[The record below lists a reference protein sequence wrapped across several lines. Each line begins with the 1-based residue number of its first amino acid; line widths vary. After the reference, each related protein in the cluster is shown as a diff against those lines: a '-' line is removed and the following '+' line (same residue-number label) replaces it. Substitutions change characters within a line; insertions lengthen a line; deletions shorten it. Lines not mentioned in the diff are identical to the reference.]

1 MRFLPTA
8 FLLIA
13 AGLSPA
19 QEIQEAPEM
28 SAAEQEVA
36 YQASVERFVSELSY
50 QERTAELPG
59 GIATLDLPAGYRY
72 LDDKGAKKIVV
83 DLWGNPPESGEDILG
98 MVVPAGENLAHQDSW
113 AIVLSFEADGYV
125 SDDDADDIDYG
136 DLLEQL
142 QEGNRASN
150 EQREAAGYGK
160 MELKSW
166 AVAPHYDKSTKVL
179 YWAKRFYVGTDEDAL
194 NYDVRVLGRRGVLSL
209 NAVAGM
215 NRVSDIEAA
224 TPDIVSMVSF
234 NEGHRYADF
243 NPDTDKEADYSL
255 AGLVLGGAVAAK
267 LAAKAGILAKL
278 GGLLLVGKKFIV
290 IGVIAVAAF
299 AKKIFGRK
307 SAA

>member
-59 GIATLDLPAGYRY
+59 DIATLDLPAGYRY